1 MAEFLTDPSVLTKD
15 KLKSALMANNV
26 ALPNGEQRKG
36 VYVELYLKNLTSQ
49 NKRSGSAE
57 AFSSDEETPAPGA
70 APVTARSGRKAT
82 RKTDRVRPEEIDV
95 TELTNEELK
104 EQLLKYGVSAGP
116 IVASTR
122 KVYEKK
128 LQKLLDQGPPQTT
141 VITVSEP
148 VQTHTTRNGSADSDQ
163 YSDKEEETR
172 AAEPEPELEPE
183 PEPVPIV
190 ERPLR
195 SRGKTPVTTR
205 TRNSQNKDE
214 GDELEEEDLDAAN
227 VKRKSRRSS
236 RRVDHTVP
244 DSVSVSELLP
254 VPRERKRFPEPKE
267 LLAEAL
273 PRSFRVSEE
282 GSSESPERR
291 PSSARAPLDYQ
302 DGAVSADKVS
312 CEVDVVFELILGEGN
327 GFLTRICCLISK
339 PPPQFYK
346 RVTVAVKTVGPRH
359 TPSPSG
365 QPERKRS
372 ESVAAL
378 PKASAEEVQLSLL
391 DTALLEVGPQEVL
404 SSRPDHVDSPR
415 EFKSL
420 SKHAKPKSSPCSAS
434 PQPSRELIHAMCRLS
449 PSRAG
454 QDRGSS
460 SSLSLVESPCR
471 PSRDL
476 PVMKSSSDVQARSCA
491 SPSAV
496 QSRIDGFFSPVTPA
510 RGQDHGLTD
519 QTPGALIEKLSAVE
533 QTPKTPE
540 RDLLKDMF
548 PNEVF
553 NTPTGISATRR
564 QPIKGAAGRP
574 FSETWQ
580 DNLRPRLTEHRYTSS
595 SYTETRSAP
604 RLSAVPRLS
613 AAPLSTPLSVP
624 LSVPKLA
631 APPSVPPKSRR
642 RVPVWVQ
649 LLLLSAVA
657 GFLLFVYQAMESNQ
671 MSPFGQPGHSEAL
684 DTSGK

>member
-205 TRNSQNKDE
+205 TRSSQNKDE

-254 VPRERKRFPEPKE
+254 VPRERKRFPAIPKEPKE

-302 DGAVSADKVS
+302 DGAVSADK
-312 CEVDVVFELILGEGN
+312 
-327 GFLTRICCLISK
+327 
-339 PPPQFYK
+339 FYK

-359 TPSPSG
+359 TSPSG